1 MVRKC
6 KTDGCNKHPTYG
18 LKGSSAEYCGTHK
31 ITEMIDVC
39 HKFCEFTDCKLRASI
54 TNTESGKHFCSK
66 HGSEKKKERV
76 ISKTCES
83 DGCNSASPT
92 YDSKGGKGRFC
103 KIHKLPGMINIKYAC
118 IEEGCSIRAE
128 FNVDGEKPKYCNIHK
143 KDNMIKLINNF
154 LCEIEGCNIIPMYNN
169 KGEKKG
175 RLCGNHKTEDMV
187 NVYKKVCEEEGCK
200 TTAGFNKPGEKTG
213 KYCSK
218 HKKAGMV
225 DIDKICCEHDNCNVS
240 PCYNYK
246 GETTGKYCK
255 KHKLDGMIDV
265 EHPCCKEDKCQ
276 VRPSYGM
283 LDCEAN
289 YCFTHKKEGM
299 VNLIK
304 RECEDPDCKNTPNFN
319 KEGETIGRYCSK
331 HKKDGMVDV
340 RHKRCDHAACK
351 LQPGYTD
358 PNTKKQYCSSHK
370 TDVSIS
376 RIRRCEFDGCD
387 VIPTFAKFGDI
398 SAIRCL
404 THKTHDDVDIKHAYC
419 KTHLCYTR
427 SSNPKY
433 DGYCLHCYVN
443 IYPDKPNARNY
454 KTKESAVSKF
464 IKDSFPDIS
473 FISDK
478 QIAGGCSK
486 RRPDD
491 IADFGTHCIIIETD
505 EKKHSAYECSC
516 ENKRIMEISKD
527 VGHRPIVF
535 LRFNPDAYID
545 EKGNRI
551 TSCWGI
557 DGRGM
562 AVIKKNKQN
571 EWNNRLSCLKNQ
583 LQYWIDNIPK
593 TVEIIQL
600 FYDQSIGSY

>member
-6 KTDGCNKHPTYG
+6 KIDGCNKHPSYG
-18 LKGSSAEYCGTHK
+18 LKGGVAEYCRSHK
-31 ITEMIDVC
+31 AVEMVDVC

-54 TNTESGKHFCSK
+54 SNAETGKHFCAT
-66 HGSEKKKERV
+66 HGSEKKKKERV
-76 ISKTCES
+76 ISKICES
-83 DGCNSASPT
+83 DGCKSIGPT
-92 YDSKGGKGRFC
+92 FDIKGGVGRLC
-103 KIHKLPGMINIKYAC
+103 KTHKLPGMINIKYAC
-118 IEEGCSIRAE
+118 IQEGCSIRAE
-128 FNVDGEKPKYCNIHK
+128 FNVLGEKPKYCNIHK
-143 KDNMIKLINNF
+143 KDNMIKLINNWV
-154 LCEIEGCNIIPMYNN
+154 CETEGCDKEPRYNI

-175 RLCGNHKTEDMV
+175 RFCQIHKTSSMI
-187 NVYKKVCEEEGCK
+187 NIYIKVCEGEGCE
-200 TTAGFNKPGEKTG
+200 TSAGFNIPGEKIG

-218 HKKAGMV
+218 HKKPDMI
-225 DIDKICCEHDNCNVS
+225 DIGKKTCYDSDCNIS

-246 GETTGKYCK
+246 GESSGKYCK
-255 KHKLDGMIDV
+255 KHKLEGMIDLA
-265 EHPCCKEDKCQ
+265 HPCCKEDKCS

-283 LDCEAN
+283 AN
-289 YCFTHKKEGM
+289 NQAEYCFTHKKEGM

-304 RECEDPDCKNTPNFN
+304 RECEEQDCKNTPNFN
-319 KEGETIGRYCSK
+319 KEGETIGRCCSK

-340 RHKRCDHAACK
+340 RHKRCDHEGCK

-358 PNTKKQYCSSHK
+358 KKTKKRYCSTHK
-370 TDVSIS
+370 TQDSIS
-376 RIRRCEFDGCD
+376 KIRRCEAEGCSI
-387 VIPTFAKFGDI
+387 IPTFAKVGEI
-398 SAIRCL
+398 SALRCS
-404 THKTHDDVDIKHAYC
+404 THKETDDVDIKHKFC
-419 KTHLCYTR
+419 KTHLCPVR
-427 SSNPKY
+427 GIDIY
-433 DGYCLHCYVN
+433 DGHCLRCYVN
-443 IYPDKPNARNY
+443 IYPDKPNSRNY

-464 IKDSFPDIS
+464 IKESFPDVS

-478 QIAGGCSK
+478 QIADGCSK

-516 ENKRIMEISKD
+516 ENKRIMEISRD

-562 AVIKKNKQN
+562 AAVKKIKLK
-571 EWNNRLSCLKNQ
+571 EWKERLSALQ
-583 LQYWIDNIPK
+583 SQIQYWIDNVPGK
-593 TVEIIQL
+593 MVEIIQL
-600 FYDQSIGSY
+600 CYDGWKND